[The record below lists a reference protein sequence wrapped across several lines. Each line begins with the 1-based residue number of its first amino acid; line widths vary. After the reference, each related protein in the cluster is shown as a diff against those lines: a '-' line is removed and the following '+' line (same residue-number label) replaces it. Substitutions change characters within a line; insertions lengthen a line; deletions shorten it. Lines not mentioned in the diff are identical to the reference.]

1 MHLLAEHALVLA
13 EHICVFVDQTFTA
26 PSTHSSLA
34 GGARTLIGPH
44 LVLPTACTS
53 AVIPAVGSGLH
64 YAAVGAPDTGL
75 RPAPCCSQAG
85 LGAMPHMN
93 EIREDKANG
102 EERKLV
108 AFQVQ

>member
-53 AVIPAVGSGLH
+53 TVIPVQWAQGCIMLLLLLLTRGSGSLL
-64 YAAVGAPDTGL
+64 AAA
-75 RPAPCCSQAG
+75 RPG
-85 LGAMPHMN
+85 W
-93 EIREDKANG
+93 
-102 EERKLV
+102 ERCLT
-108 AFQVQ
+108 

>member
-1 MHLLAEHALVLA
+1 MCFCRSDLHSPLYPLQPCRGSQDPDRPPPGTAHCLHLRSYP
-13 EHICVFVDQTFTA
+13 C
-26 PSTHSSLA
+26 
-34 GGARTLIGPH
+34 
-44 LVLPTACTS
+44 
-53 AVIPAVGSGLH
+53 AVGSGLH

-75 RPAPCCSQAG
+75 RLAPCCSQAG